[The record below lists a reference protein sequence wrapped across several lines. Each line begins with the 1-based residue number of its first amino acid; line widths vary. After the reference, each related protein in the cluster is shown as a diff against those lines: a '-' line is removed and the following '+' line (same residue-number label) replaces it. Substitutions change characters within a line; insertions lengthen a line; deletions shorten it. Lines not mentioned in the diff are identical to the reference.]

1 MKKYLSGNMKD
12 FISYENDL
20 DGYTN
25 KIRSRKD
32 FSIKK
37 RQLLSKVLLKQ
48 NKSLKNNNIQIENIK
63 KLKFSNT
70 FTITTGHQ
78 LCLFTG
84 PLFFI
89 IKILQ
94 AIKICK
100 DLENK
105 FSDYNFIPI
114 FWMATEDHDFEEI
127 KCFNTSKKEFS
138 IEKNTNNKCVGSL
151 DTLGFEKIYHELSEH
166 FDGKPFKNEVLELY
180 KNSYLKFKNITDA
193 TRHLVHEIFKDY
205 GLVILDPSE
214 KELKNDFKEVFKIEI
229 SESVVHE
236 KVTETIKQI
245 DKKIDKSFKQVNPR
259 KINLFYLNKENV
271 RSRIKLKPSHI
282 EIDKKKFSKNELL
295 DLVESYP
302 ENFSPN
308 VLIRPIYQ
316 EFILPNLSYVGG
328 PSEIAYWIQLKS
340 TFDFLNVS
348 FPILSLRNS
357 MIFLSSRDIKQLE
370 KLNIKLE
377 YFFKNETHAETKF
390 IKENSNLNFKIDI
403 KYYLD
408 FVDQLRKSV
417 HKIDENLVSFLNSIE
432 KKQIKDLNTLEK
444 KIIKSQKTM
453 HQSEIK
459 KIKAIRDKIFFN
471 GKLMERKINF
481 SEYYSFLGKSF
492 IDKLY
497 RSISQYNSDIILVE
511 I

>member
-32 FSIKK
+32 FSLKK
-37 RQLLSKVLLKQ
+37 RELLSKVLLKQ
-48 NKSLKNNNIQIENIK
+48 NKSLKNNNIQVENIK

-84 PLFFI
+84 PIFFI

-94 AIKICK
+94 VIKICK

-105 FSDYNFIPI
+105 FSDYNFVPI

-138 IEKNTNNKCVGSL
+138 IEKNSNNKCVGSL
-151 DTLGFEKIYHELSEH
+151 DTLGFEKIYHEISEH
-166 FDGKPFKNEVLELY
+166 FDGKPFKNELLELY
-180 KNSYLKFKNITDA
+180 KNSYLKFKNIADA

-205 GLVILDPSE
+205 GLVVLDPSE
-214 KELKNDFKEVFKIEI
+214 KELKNEFKDILRKEI
-229 SESVVHE
+229 SGSVVHE

-245 DKKIDKSFKQVNPR
+245 NKTIDKSFKQVNPR
-259 KINLFYLNKENV
+259 KINLFYIDRENV
-271 RSRIKLKPSHI
+271 RSRIKLKQNHI
-282 EIDKKKFSKNELL
+282 EIDKKNFSENEILN
-295 DLVESYP
+295 LVESAP

-308 VLIRPIYQ
+308 VLTRPIYQ

-340 TFDFLNVS
+340 TFDFFDVS

-357 MIFLSSRDIKQLE
+357 MIFLSTRDIKQLE
-370 KLNIKLE
+370 KLNIQVDD
-377 YFFKNETHAETKF
+377 FFKNETYAETKF
-390 IKENSNLNFKIDI
+390 IKENNNTNSKIDI

-408 FVDQLRKSV
+408 FIDQIRTSV
-417 HKIDENLVSFLNSIE
+417 QKIDENLVSFLNSIE
-432 KKQIKDLNTLEK
+432 KKQIKDLNSLEK
-444 KIIKSQKTM
+444 KIIKSQKEI
-453 HQSEIK
+453 HQSDIK
-459 KIKAIRDKIFFN
+459 KISAIRNKIFFN

-481 SEYYSFLGKSF
+481 SEYYSFQGKSF

-497 RSISQYNSDIILVE
+497 RSISQYKSDIILVE